1 MKKYIDQKLNITQLP
16 LWFVT
21 GFTDGEGSFG
31 LSVSKNTKRTTGYII
46 SPSFSIGVH
55 PNDRHLLE
63 GIKALL
69 GVGEI
74 YLNSSENIIRLKVSS
89 IKDLTEVIIPH
100 FEKYPLISQKR
111 ADFELFK
118 WAVEIL
124 KRKEHLTLGGLQEII
139 NIRASLNT
147 GLSNELKTAFPN
159 TIPAP
164 RSIVEFSAIPD
175 PY

>member
-1 MKKYIDQKLNITQLP
+1 MKKYIDQELNITQLSP
-16 LWFVT
+16 WFVT

-74 YLNSSENIIRLKVSS
+74 YRNYSEYIIRLKVSS

-111 ADFELFK
+111 ADFELFNS
-118 WAVEIL
+118 L
-124 KRKEHLTLGGLQEII
+124 LTLRVKGSRNSE
-139 NIRASLNT
+139 T
-147 GLSNELKTAFPN
+147 
-159 TIPAP
+159 
-164 RSIVEFSAIPD
+164 
-175 PY
+175 